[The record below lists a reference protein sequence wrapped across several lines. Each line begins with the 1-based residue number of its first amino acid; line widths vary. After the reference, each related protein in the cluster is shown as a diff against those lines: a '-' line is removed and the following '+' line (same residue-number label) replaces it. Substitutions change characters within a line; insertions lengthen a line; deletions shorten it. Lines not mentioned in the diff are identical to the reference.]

1 MLNRLT
7 ILGGGGWFPAH
18 GRQTACALLR
28 DGDSAVMIDAGT
40 GIGRLVERPDLLEGV
55 VRLDI
60 ILTHFHLDHVAGL
73 AYLPGIGACEQT
85 TLWGPGELLY
95 DTPTRLVLSP
105 ALARA
110 VSPGPARG
118 TGHRGAGPAEATS
131 SSCRRPA
138 LQLRRQ
144 DRHSAPTLGLRF
156 DDRLTWITDT
166 AYDEASAAFAAGSQM
181 LAHEA
186 WFTESDPRN
195 PDIHSS
201 ASQAARVGADAG
213 IDRLLLIHLPPFG
226 TPLDQLL
233 LEAQAARPARGAR
246 RRRRRRLRAAAGLI
260 YGWR

>member
-1 MLNRLT
+1 MLNRLM

-28 DGDSAVMIDAGT
+28 DEDSAVMIDAGT
-40 GIGRLVERPDLLEGV
+40 GIGRLVERPDLLDGV

-73 AYLPGIGACEQT
+73 AYLPAIGTCEQT

-95 DTPTRLVLSP
+95 DTPTKLVLAQLSHEP
-105 ALARA
+105 FHPVPL
-110 VSPGPARG
+110 
-118 TGHRGAGPAEATS
+118 EAQDIEVRDLPKDELELPET
-131 SSCRRPA
+131 RIH
-138 LQLRRQ
+138 LRRQ

-201 ASQAARVGADAG
+201 ASQAARIGAGAG

-226 TPLDQLL
+226 TPLDQLQ
-233 LEAQAARPARGAR
+233 LEAQTHVRHAVLANDGADVSE
-246 RRRRRRLRAAAGLI
+246 LLLG
-260 YGWR
+260 

>member
-1 MLNRLT
+1 MLNRLN

-73 AYLPGIGACEQT
+73 AYLPAIGTCEQT

-95 DTPTRLVLSP
+95 DTPTKLVLAQLSHEP
-105 ALARA
+105 FHPVPL
-110 VSPGPARG
+110 
-118 TGHRGAGPAEATS
+118 EAQDIEVRDLPKDELEFPTT
-131 SSCRRPA
+131 RVR
-138 LQLRRQ
+138 LRRQ

-166 AYDEASAAFAAGSQM
+166 AYDEASSAFASGSQM

-186 WFTESDPRN
+186 WFSESDPRN

-201 ASQAARVGADAG
+201 ASEAARIGVEAG
-213 IDRLLLIHLPPFG
+213 IERLLLIHLPPFG
-226 TPLDQLL
+226 TPLDELL
-233 LEAQAARPARGAR
+233 TEAQAHVPGAV
-246 RRRRRRLRAAAGLI
+246 LANDGADVSELLLG
-260 YGWR
+260 